1 MLILL
6 DTEFTDFTQCD
17 LISIGMACDVGGHTF
32 YAERS
37 DYERSWCNPA
47 VQTGILPL
55 LDGSNTVTRT
65 ELAVQLRTWLAAL
78 PCKPGKKIVIG
89 GDCLTDWDLL
99 LDALNGE
106 LPANILGQYH
116 DKRDMIAL
124 PVFQNAVRH
133 YHSQPGHPWHHALH
147 DACALRE
154 GWLAW
159 VRTSNNGYEK

>member
-6 DTEFTDFTQCD
+6 DTEFTDFIQCD
-17 LISIGMACDVGGHTF
+17 LISIGMACDDFKHTF

-37 DYERSWCNPA
+37 DYERPWCNPA

-65 ELAVQLRTWLAAL
+65 ELAAQLRTWLVAL

-89 GDCLTDWDLL
+89 GDCRTDWDLL
-99 LDALNGE
+99 LDVLDGE
-106 LPANILGQYH
+106 LPANIFSQYF
-116 DKRDMIAL
+116 DMRHMTKL
-124 PVFQNAVRH
+124 PVFQNAISQ
-133 YHSQPGHPWHHALH
+133 YHSQSGHPWHHALH

-159 VRTSNNGYEK
+159 TVVS